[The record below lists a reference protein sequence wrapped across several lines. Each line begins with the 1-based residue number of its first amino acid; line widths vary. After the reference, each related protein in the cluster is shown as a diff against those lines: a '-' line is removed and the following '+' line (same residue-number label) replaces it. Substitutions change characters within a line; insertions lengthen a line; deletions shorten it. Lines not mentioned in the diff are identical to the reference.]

1 MRDMVARTCNKVK
14 RIAAFLISNEDPAVA
29 ALRDLITTIA
39 RGSRK
44 KRDEL
49 IHSETMTTITGIH
62 VVGNAPVSITFER
75 NIQVVDGLI
84 APREGLR
91 YVAPGWIDLQVN
103 GFAGVDY
110 NSPSTPHDEIAR
122 SIEVLFSTGVTRF
135 FPTVITG
142 PPDDMAAALRNL
154 AEAREKL
161 PHGRAMEGFHVEG
174 PHISPEDGPR
184 GVHPAEWVRPPDFD
198 EYRRWQDAAR
208 GAVRLV
214 TLSPEWPGAP
224 EYIEKLVADG
234 VVVAIG
240 HTKATAEQLEAAVKA
255 GATMSTHLGNGAHC
269 VLPRFPNYIWDQLAE
284 DRLAAGFIVDGIHL
298 PGAFVKAAVRAKG
311 PERSVLVTDAVM
323 PACCEPGPYR
333 IGNVEV
339 ELHPGERVTLRGK
352 NQLAGSA
359 LRMDRGVENLVRL
372 AGVSLPVAVT
382 MATRNPARV
391 ARIPGRQR
399 GLEAGERA
407 DLIEFSY
414 DSEANR
420 IEILKTWLDG
430 ELVYR
435 RTGDS

>member
-1 MRDMVARTCNKVK
+1 MV
-14 RIAAFLISNEDPAVA
+14 
-29 ALRDLITTIA
+29 
-39 RGSRK
+39 
-44 KRDEL
+44 
-49 IHSETMTTITGIH
+49 HSETMTTITALH
-62 VVGNAPVSITFER
+62 VIRNAPVSIAFER
-75 NIQVVDGLI
+75 NIQIVDGLI
-84 APREGLR
+84 TAPEGLP

-110 NSPSTPHDEIAR
+110 NSPETPHEEIAR

-142 PPDDMAAALRNL
+142 SPEGMAGALRNL
-154 AEAREKL
+154 AEARERL

-184 GVHPAEWVRPPDFD
+184 GAHPAEWVRPPDFD
-198 EYRRWQDAAR
+198 EYRRWQEAAR
-208 GAVRLV
+208 GAVRIV
-214 TLSPEWPGAP
+214 TLSPEWPEAP
-224 EYIEKLVADG
+224 AYIEKLVADG

-255 GATMSTHLGNGAHC
+255 GAAMSTHLGNGSHA
-269 VLPRFPNYIWDQLAE
+269 VLPRFPNYIWDQLAD

-298 PGAFVKAAVRAKG
+298 PGAFVKVAVRAKG
-311 PERSVLVTDAVM
+311 PERSILVTDAVA
-323 PACCEPGPYR
+323 PACSAPGPYR
-333 IGNVEV
+333 IGGVEV
-339 ELHPGERVTLRGK
+339 ELHPGDRVTLRGK

-407 DLIEFSY
+407 DLIEFRY
-414 DSEANR
+414 DAESNR
-420 IEILKTWLDG
+420 IEILRTWLDG

-435 RTGDS
+435 RAAGG